1 MQHIITIF
9 QGISITFCAIERNV
23 FTCSLNYNRSTCPP
37 RWYLT
42 PHYDQKPL
50 DH

>member
-9 QGISITFCAIERNV
+9 QGISITFCAIEKR
-23 FTCSLNYNRSTCPP
+23 FYLQPELQSQYLSP